1 MTDWMTWTLGAL
13 AAAVGVTWWVTRP
26 VRDALE
32 RLGTVDRFKHW
43 RP

>member
-1 MTDWMTWTLGAL
+1 MDWQTVAL
-13 AAAVGVTWWVTRP
+13 IILFAVVGVTWWVTRP